1 MSSPRSRSCPLTL
14 LPAPC
19 PGAFSFVCSVEHQRD
34 WGRQGMVEAQ
44 GQARME
50 AQLGPHGEGVSVEP
64 CSMFLQSRFLFSA
77 VSTSPC
83 FATVS
88 ISYSVSAGS
97 SSPRPASVLSCR
109 LFLSLPFACLSC
121 TSLWAP
127 PRSASPPLGFLSS
140 SVSGPLCLASVSL
153 GRGSP
158 TLGREDVSPSLTVPG
173 RSELPTPFVGGP
185 G

>member
-64 CSMFLQSRFLFSA
+64 CSMFLQSRFLFS
-77 VSTSPC
+77 VVILNPEELIIFPDFTFTP
-83 FATVS
+83 
-88 ISYSVSAGS
+88 
-97 SSPRPASVLSCR
+97 L
-109 LFLSLPFACLSC
+109 L
-121 TSLWAP
+121 
-127 PRSASPPLGFLSS
+127 SASPYLF
-140 SVSGPLCLASVSL
+140 VC
-153 GRGSP
+153 
-158 TLGREDVSPSLTVPG
+158 PS
-173 RSELPTPFVGGP
+173 FCAH
-185 G
+185 